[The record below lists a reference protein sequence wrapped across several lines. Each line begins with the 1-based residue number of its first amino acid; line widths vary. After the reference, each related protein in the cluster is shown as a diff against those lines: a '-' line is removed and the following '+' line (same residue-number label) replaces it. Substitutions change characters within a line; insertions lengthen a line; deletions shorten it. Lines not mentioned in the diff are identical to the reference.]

1 MAKYQQ
7 YEEYKDSGIE
17 WLGEIPKGWDVS
29 KLKYYSSIQG
39 GYAFSSEDFTEDG
52 VQILRIGNVYQNRL
66 ALERQPTFVPETM
79 LKDLPDFIVKDG
91 DILMSLTGTLGKRD
105 YGFAVGIKDEGKYL
119 LNQRVAKLNPID
131 ENIDRDFLLNVLWS
145 SSYLNQLYSLPSG
158 TKQANLSNS
167 DVLDILIAVPSSKHD
182 QTQIANFLDFETA
195 QIDTLIDKQQT
206 LIQLLKEKRQAVI
219 SHAVTKGLNP
229 DAPMKD
235 SGVEWLGDVPEHWEV
250 KRIKHYGRIIGGFA
264 FKSDDFIDSGYP
276 VLKISNVSHL
286 QLNFDDESF
295 LPPSFVERHLEYK
308 VEENDLVFAMTRPII
323 SGGIKIAKIPKL
335 EAMPLVNQRVG
346 FLKLKSELLA
356 DFILY
361 SSLSS
366 SFKAQFKNNMTI
378 TNQPNISSE
387 GIESVAL
394 PMPPKNEL
402 VEIVDFLNNS
412 ETVFQNLSIKSE
424 QQVELLKERRTALI
438 SAAVTGKIDVR
449 GWRAPE

>member
-7 YEEYKDSGIE
+7 YEEYKDSGVE
-17 WLGEIPKGWDVS
+17 WLGDIPKGWNT
-29 KLKYYSSIQG
+29 IQVG
-39 GYAFSSEDFTEDG
+39 RLYTRNKRTGFVEKELLS
-52 VQILRIGNVYQNRL
+52 VY
-66 ALERQPTFVPETM
+66 
-79 LKDLPDFIVKDG
+79 
-91 DILMSLTGTLGKRD
+91 RD
-105 YGFAVGIKDEGKYL
+105 YGVIPKSSRDDNNKPSDDLSPYQLVKPDDLVMNKMKAWQGSIAISKYEGIVSPAYFVYEPNFELFDLAFPRYVHYLLRNPIYITQYMSRSKGIRVNQWDLDPDEFKKIELLLPSKDE
-119 LNQRVAKLNPID
+119 Q
-131 ENIDRDFLLNVLWS
+131 
-145 SSYLNQLYSLPSG
+145 
-158 TKQANLSNS
+158 
-167 DVLDILIAVPSSKHD
+167 SK
-182 QTQIANFLDFETA
+182 IFEFLDHETA
-195 QIDTLIDKQQT
+195 QIDTLIEKQQA

-235 SGVEWLGDVPEHWEV
+235 SGVEWLGEVPEHWEV
-250 KRIKHYGRIIGGFA
+250 KRIKHYGKIMGGFA

-295 LPPSFVERHLEYK
+295 LPLSFVEKHLEYK

-323 SGGIKIAKIPKL
+323 SGGIKVAKIPKL

-378 TNQPNISSE
+378 TNQPNISGE

-449 GWRAPE
+449 GWRAADNKAS